1 MKITN
6 LGHRSKRRMKI
17 DDCRIGGAVLKIGN
31 ELFLYPA
38 QIEVEFSNFGLDE
51 DNEVVLI
58 SLDNGATK
66 ILNKDTPCGLLKNV
80 QIGFYEDEVEEW
92 VI

>member
-1 MKITN
+1 MKVTN
-6 LGHRSKRRMKI
+6 RGHRSKRRMKI
-17 DDCRIGGAVLKIGN
+17 DDCRIGGAVLKIEG

-38 QIEVEFSNFGLDE
+38 QIDVEFSNFGLDKE
-51 DNEVVLI
+51 NEVVLV

-66 ILNKDTPCGLLKNV
+66 IWSKDTPCGLLKNA
-80 QIGFYEDEVEEW
+80 QIDFYEDEIEEW

>member
-6 LGHRSKRRMKI
+6 LGHRSKRKMKI

-38 QIEVEFSNFGLDE
+38 QIDIEFSNFNFDE
-51 DNEVVLI
+51 ENEVVLI
-58 SLDNGATK
+58 SLDNGATR
-66 ILNKDTPCGLLKNV
+66 IWNKDTPLWFIKECSNWLLRR
-80 QIGFYEDEVEEW
+80 
-92 VI
+92 

>member
-1 MKITN
+1 MKVTN

-38 QIEVEFSNFGLDE
+38 QIDIEFSNFSFDE
-51 DNEVVLI
+51 ENEVVLI
-58 SLDNGATK
+58 SLDNGATT
-66 ILNKDTPCGLLKNV
+66 ILDKDTPCGLLKNV